1 MAKGK
6 ISKKNNKKAKKRIF
20 LSFIFFGAIIGSL
33 SYSFFTNVGKIIEI
47 KNEKQ
52 ALNVKLSDLKD
63 EEEALNSDNKKLNDP
78 DYVARYAREKYLY
91 SKNGELIIRIPDDE

>member
-33 SYSFFTNVGKIIEI
+33 SYSFFTNVGKIVEM
-47 KNEKQ
+47 Q
-52 ALNVKLSDLKD
+52 ALNVKLPDLKD
-63 EEEALNSDNKKLNDP
+63 EEEALNSDIKKLNDP